1 MSKIFDY
8 IMTLNLG
15 EKLFLIFFCYGVGY
29 VIGETIKNV
38 FG

>member
-1 MSKIFDY
+1 MNKIINY
-8 IMTLNLG
+8 IMTLSLK

-29 VIGETIKNV
+29 VIGETVRNV